1 MLWIIQ
7 GNLNANEGLNNL
19 IQNLIDKNIDYKLVK
34 TVPFTDIVVDFDVDI
49 NQYSEEDIP
58 KLNLVD
64 KNVVTFGSYS
74 LALAAKKFGWK
85 PGSFIN
91 DNYEFKKWK
100 EGWGSENLLNGDAIQ
115 NKVKNIKEF
124 VPEYWNKIFVRPT
137 EDTKSFAGQVL
148 SIEDFHRLIK
158 NIMNNTDRNL
168 DAETDIIISKVKP
181 IHSEYRLFIVDKK
194 VVTGSLYKLGDLVI
208 TSEIVPLEVIEYAYK
223 ILDIWN
229 PDKAFVLDIAIT
241 EDEGLKIIEINNIN
255 SSGFY
260 KADISLIVESINNI
274 II

>member
-148 SIEDFHRLIK
+148 SIEDFNRLIK

-168 DAETDIIISKVKP
+168 DTETDIIISKVKP

-223 ILDIWN
+223 MLDIWN

-260 KADISLIVESINNI
+260 KADISLIVEAINNI

>member
-49 NQYSEEDIP
+49 NQHSEEDIP

-124 VPEYWNKIFVRPT
+124 FPEYWNKIFVRPT

-194 VVTGSLYKLGDLVI
+194 VITGSLYKLGDTVT
-208 TSEIVPLEVIEYAYK
+208 TSEKIPLEVIEYAYK
-223 ILDIWN
+223 MLEIWN
-229 PDKAFVLDIAIT
+229 PDMAFVLDIAIT
-241 EDEGLKIIEINNIN
+241 EEGLKIIEINNIN

-260 KADISLIVESINNI
+260 KSDISLIVDAINKI
-274 II
+274 EI